1 MLKGLGSMETR
12 CRNAPRIGNLQQ
24 TFRVLILH
32 KSGGFS
38 SSLIWIVALLAL
50 LVKSIFK

>member
-1 MLKGLGSMETR
+1 METR
-12 CRNAPRIGNLQQ
+12 CRNAPRIGKSTANVS
-24 TFRVLILH
+24 VLILH

-50 LVKSIFK
+50 LVKINI